1 MHKHISYKFDFS
13 ITALHSYPF
22 AELKDLY
29 NKGLR
34 TSLSLKGISVIESEN
49 VWSITSGEIFS
60 YYLNETL
67 EEFLV
72 KSMLNACKV
81 IPKGEDIISCLFV
94 KVEILEGTTMPGL
107 HLGHPLINFLS
118 ANNAVIDV
126 DIYDMR
132 K

>member
-34 TSLSLKGISVIESEN
+34 TFLSLKGISVTESEN

-67 EEFLV
+67 EQFLAE
-72 KSMLNACKV
+72 SMLDACNFL
-81 IPKGEDIISCLFV
+81 PKGKDIISCLFV
-94 KVEILEGTTMPGL
+94 KVQILEGTTMPAL
-107 HLGHPLINFLS
+107 HLGHPVINFLA

>member
-13 ITALHSYPF
+13 ITALHSYAF
-22 AELKDLY
+22 AELKNFY
-29 NKGLR
+29 NKGLHEF
-34 TSLSLKGISVIESEN
+34 LSLKGISVTESEN
-49 VWSITSGEIFS
+49 VWSIRSVEIFS

-67 EEFLV
+67 EEFLAE
-72 KSMLNACKV
+72 SMLDACKF

-94 KVEILEGTTMPGL
+94 KVQILEGSTMPGL
-107 HLGHPLINFLS
+107 HLGHPVINFLA